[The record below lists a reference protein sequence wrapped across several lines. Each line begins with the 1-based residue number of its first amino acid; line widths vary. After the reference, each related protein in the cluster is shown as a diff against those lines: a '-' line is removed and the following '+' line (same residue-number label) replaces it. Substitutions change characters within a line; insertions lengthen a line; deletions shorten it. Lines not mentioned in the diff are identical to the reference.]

1 MNHEKMLCPAGHGRP
16 LNIKKVEEL
25 KPGFLPPRA
34 AAKDVRAPPQDVRAP
49 PQDIRAPPQVV
60 GGDTQDGKADAQG
73 ASK

>member
-49 PQDIRAPPQVV
+49 PQVV
-60 GGDTQDGKADAQG
+60 GGDTQDSKADAQG

>member
-1 MNHEKMLCPAGHGRP
+1 MNHEKMLCPARHGRP

-49 PQDIRAPPQVV
+49 PQVV
-60 GGDTQDGKADAQG
+60 GGDTQDSKADAQG

>member
-1 MNHEKMLCPAGHGRP
+1 MNHEKMLCPARHGRP

-34 AAKDVRAPPQDVRAP
+34 AAKDVRAPPQ
-49 PQDIRAPPQVV
+49 VV

-73 ASK
+73 VSK